1 MCTGA
6 LTNAALLLMLYP
18 EVVSMIEIVIMG
30 GCMGIGNTGP
40 VVEFNIQVWSSTL
53 VPAFR
58 HLLLNLDLETCL

>member
-18 EVVSMIEIVIMG
+18 EVVGMIEIVIMG

-40 VVEFNIQVWSSTL
+40 VVEFNIQVCSSTL
-53 VPAFR
+53 GHAFR
-58 HLLLNLDLETCL
+58 HLLLEP